1 MFEKRKIGIAL
12 SGGAARGL
20 SHIGVLQVL
29 EEVGVKIDAVAG
41 CSMGAIVG
49 ALYSTGWDLKEIEKY
64 IASTDWKN
72 FLMFSM
78 MSLTRA
84 GLVND
89 KKVDDILKKFLGDI
103 KFSDCKKQ
111 FCCVAADL
119 ITGRKVVL
127 NEGIVRDAVRASISV
142 PGVFPP
148 VPRNSELLVD
158 GGVIEPLPTEAIKML
173 DANYIIASSIV
184 FEGNKPEGNIKKPGR
199 LRSAENKKLSL
210 QAIIDKSLNM
220 VHSQMVKSY
229 LNEAQIIIEPRIG
242 DFGFFDFSKG
252 KEIIAAGR
260 LAAIEK
266 IPEIKK
272 KLRLK

>member
-20 SHIGVLQVL
+20 SHIGVIQVL
-29 EEVGVKIDAVAG
+29 EEIGVEINAVAG

-49 ALYSTGWDLKEIEKY
+49 AVYCAGHDLKDIEKY

-78 MSLTRA
+78 FSLSRS

-89 KKVDDILKKFLGDI
+89 KKVDDVLKKFLGDI
-103 KFSDCKKQ
+103 TFDDCKKQ

-119 ITGRKVVL
+119 ITGKKVVL
-127 NEGIVRDAVRASISV
+127 NSGSVRKAVRASIAV
-142 PGVFPP
+142 PGLFPP
-148 VPRNSELLVD
+148 VSRDNWLLID
-158 GGVIEPLPTEAIKML
+158 GGVIEPLPTEAIKTL

-184 FEGNKPEGNIKKPGR
+184 FEGNNPGKISKKPGKS
-199 LRSAENKKLSL
+199 RSEISKKLSM

-220 VHSQMVKSY
+220 VHAQMVKSY
-229 LNEAQIIIEPRIG
+229 MNEAQIVIEPRIG
-242 DFGFFDFSKG
+242 DFGFFDFAKG
-252 KEIIAAGR
+252 KEIIEAGR
-260 LAAIEK
+260 IAAVEK

-272 KLRLK
+272 KLRLR